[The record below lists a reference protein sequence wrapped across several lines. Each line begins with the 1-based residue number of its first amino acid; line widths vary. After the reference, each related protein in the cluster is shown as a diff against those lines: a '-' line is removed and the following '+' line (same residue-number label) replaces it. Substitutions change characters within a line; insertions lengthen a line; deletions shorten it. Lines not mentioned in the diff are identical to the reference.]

1 MNFMMAP
8 PDKQLFIVMGPWY
21 RVGFSAICCA
31 MAAGSRLMFSMI
43 TRPLLAIQALIY
55 NTGATPKPKQ
65 Q

>member
-8 PDKQLFIVMGPWY
+8 PDKDVFLVMGPWY
-21 RVGFSAICCA
+21 RVGFSLACFV
-31 MAAGSRLMFSMI
+31 MAAASRLGFSLI

-55 NTGATPKPKQ
+55 NTGAVAKPKQ